1 MKKVLFLTLF
11 LLLSIFSLN
20 ISKAQ
25 TNPYCYTFRYYLVRG
40 STDANTAGEV
50 SRLQS
55 ILYKARFLETEPT
68 GYFGVLTENAVRKY
82 QYSKNIQSTGTVGP
96 VTRSALSNCSSGN
109 YTSSPTTGNSLAI
122 SFYSFN
128 KKSILP
134 VPFGAILVLPKLT
147 VDTNFSG
154 YVFDSW
160 YSDQNYSSKYDSSP
174 IIANQSFYAKWVK
187 PCSSNVIAVYPNDC
201 SATTATT
208 STSTTTDDET
218 GTTPLPYEPLSAETK
233 ECSVGGYFIRVPV
246 GTVCP

>member
-96 VTRSALSNCSSGN
+96 TTRAALSNCSSNN
-109 YTSSPTTGNSLAI
+109 YTPSPATGNPLAI

-147 VDTNFSG
+147 VDTNFPE
-154 YVFDSW
+154 YVFDGW
-160 YSDQNYSSKYDSSP
+160 YSDQNYSLKYNSAP
-174 IIANQSFYAKWVK
+174 IIVSQSFYAKWVK

-201 SATTATT
+201 SATPTN
-208 STSTTTDDET
+208 TSTTTIDNGT
-218 GTTPLPYEPLSAETK
+218 GTTPLPYEPLSTETK